1 MVGHSLSSQIT
12 LTMTSVTTD
21 TDRQFRHALDGC
33 RAIFTA
39 KLADYGASWRIMRPA
54 SITDQIFI
62 KAKRIRSLET
72 KGHAMIEDDALS
84 EFRAIVNYGI
94 TGLIQLRLG
103 AADHTDITNDRA
115 LEFYDGGADEAFRLM
130 SAKNHD
136 YDEAWRGMRV
146 ASYTDFILT
155 KIQRIKEIEN
165 HSGHTTVS
173 EGIASN
179 YLDIINYA
187 TFGIIK
193 LTEATDDCQD

>member
-1 MVGHSLSSQIT
+1 MAESKDNR
-12 LTMTSVTTD
+12 TD
-21 TDRQFRHALDGC
+21 LQFAEALASC
-33 RAIFTA
+33 RAIFAA

-72 KGHAMIEDDALS
+72 KGNAMIDDDSLS

-94 TGLIQLRLG
+94 TGLVQLELG
-103 AADHTDITNDRA
+103 AADATDIDNGHA
-115 LEFYDGGADEAFRLM
+115 LRLYDSYSHQAFELM
-130 SAKNHD
+130 KAKNHD

-146 ASYTDFILT
+146 GSYTDFILT
-155 KIQRIKEIEN
+155 KLQRIKEIED
-165 HSGHTTVS
+165 HAGHTSVS

-193 LTEATDDCQD
+193 LTEKGDDWAATA